1 MTAENKGIEFE
12 ERKNTSPQQTQPHV
26 EMRFEDL
33 YDCIT
38 NFYNDQG
45 YEANQHYKLG
55 FSTVVGEDYDNIDL
69 LCNLCDVI
77 YNHCYKQ
84 NNLTKSE
91 SRNFKELC
99 TGMKSIIRS
108 IKQYDVSTKMDNTL
122 ISQLTG
128 YLTKINRNYFN
139 DRHR

>member
-1 MTAENKGIEFE
+1 MKPSYEEYDPTFYALIIDNIAFTKFTAN
-12 ERKNTSPQQTQPHV
+12 H
-26 EMRFEDL
+26 
-33 YDCIT
+33 
-38 NFYNDQG
+38 
-45 YEANQHYKLG
+45 
-55 FSTVVGEDYDNIDL
+55 EDYDNIDL